1 MNVRPSRA
9 TWVFA
14 FVAAST
20 LASAQSSLLPGAAE
34 KEKPPKLSASA
45 IKIEPVQS
53 NDTRI
58 PAEFRYAIYEH
69 VIERLRQAGTFQ
81 KVIRSGDHSADGIP
95 DLVTLHMNVE
105 NFEEGSQ
112 TKRELTTVLGA
123 TKIDIGTTV
132 TARDGRTIWDKKIQ
146 GKVRFRGENLGA
158 TNDLAKHITKLL
170 RESF

>member
-1 MNVRPSRA
+1 
-9 TWVFA
+9 
-14 FVAAST
+14 
-20 LASAQSSLLPGAAE
+20 
-34 KEKPPKLSASA
+34 
-45 IKIEPVQS
+45 
-53 NDTRI
+53 
-58 PAEFRYAIYEH
+58 
-69 VIERLRQAGTFQ
+69 
-81 KVIRSGDHSADGIP
+81 
-95 DLVTLHMNVE
+95 MNVE